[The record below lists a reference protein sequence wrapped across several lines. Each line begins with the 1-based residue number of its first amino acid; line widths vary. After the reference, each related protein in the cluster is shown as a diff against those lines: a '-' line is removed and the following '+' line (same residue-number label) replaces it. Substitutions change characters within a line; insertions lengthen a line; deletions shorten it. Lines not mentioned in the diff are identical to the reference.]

1 MDFEIFNLKDNRNF
15 SNKNKTIYSKNFTNM
30 SNTIKSKK
38 SEIQN
43 INENLNKYRSSK
55 LFFQKLYQN
64 PIYICFF
71 SLIALYNIL
80 GENIKLAFF
89 DQLYDQIFLD
99 LSLLCISFCII
110 DLVLNYFSHKKYFCS
125 FFFWLDIISTISQIM
140 DLDFISNSINSFQIK
155 NKY

>member
-1 MDFEIFNLKDNRNF
+1 MDFDIFNLKDNRNF

-89 DQLYDQIFLD
+89 DQLYDQSYD
-99 LSLLCISFCII
+99 QSG
-110 DLVLNYFSHKKYFCS
+110 D
-125 FFFWLDIISTISQIM
+125 
-140 DLDFISNSINSFQIK
+140 
-155 NKY
+155 